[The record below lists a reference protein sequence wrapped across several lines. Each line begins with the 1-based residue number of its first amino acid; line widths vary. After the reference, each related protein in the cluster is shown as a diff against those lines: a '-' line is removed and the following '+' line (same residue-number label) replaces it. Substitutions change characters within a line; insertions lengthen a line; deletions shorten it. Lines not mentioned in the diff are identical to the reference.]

1 MQNPIQKIKQSTIIF
16 EKPGIL
22 SRKLKNLTSSNYPTV
37 EYFSLKLPHVSYL
50 PMSTKGRAGFFYFVW
65 TLSYLQKSKTPGFY
79 TLVFYIC
86 IINKSRSKQKKKI
99 PNTLFCRHY

>member
-1 MQNPIQKIKQSTIIF
+1 MQNPIQKIKQSTVIF

-22 SRKLKNLTSSNYPTV
+22 SRKLKKLTSSNYPTV
-37 EYFSLKLPHVSYL
+37 RYFSLKLPHVSYL
-50 PMSTKGRAGFFYFVW
+50 PMSTKGGAGFFY
-65 TLSYLQKSKTPGFY
+65 YLQKSITPGFY
-79 TLVFYIC
+79 TFVFYIC